1 MKESTLIEP
10 LFFDTDCICA
20 FLWVNKHTL
29 LPALYPGRIVLPKP
43 VYTEISK
50 VVHLKTVVD
59 TMISMQQLILE
70 EILIGSEKYSL
81 YYSLA
86 IKPEPGCKLIGKGE
100 AASIALAKV
109 RSGILASNNL
119 KDVMTYVQE
128 YGLNHVTTG
137 KIMMEALT
145 QGLIT
150 EEHGNTIW
158 QAMIN
163 KRRKLGA
170 NTFSEFLN
178 NQK

>member
-1 MKESTLIEP
+1 LIKP

-20 FLWVNKHTL
+20 FLWVNEQNMLHV
-29 LPALYPGRIVLPKP
+29 LYPGRLILPKP

-50 VVHLKTVVD
+50 VVHLKGVVD
-59 TMISMQQLILE
+59 TMITMKQLIIE
-70 EILIGSEKYSL
+70 ELQIGSEEYSV

-109 RSGILASNNL
+109 RPGILASNNL

-128 YGLNHVTTG
+128 YGLNHITTG
-137 KIMMEALT
+137 KIMKEALN

-150 EEHGNTIW
+150 EAKGNSIW

-170 NTFSEFLN
+170 ESFSDFLN
-178 NQK
+178 TQKIDDH